1 MLFILQIKKQKQK
14 QRISKTNKQ
23 KTQQGPERVNALP
36 KVQVLLSGI
45 LKMEIHIFYLSCI
58 LSTIS
63 YFLYYMLCMQNLR

>member
-63 YFLYYMLCMQNLR
+63 YFLYYMLYMQNLR